1 MLLEIYKILLTGD
14 ENTTSV
20 VSLAFVFLLNSKVSA
35 NIEDPKYISV
45 WGGASSTSDIDK
57 PSAYC
62 R

>member
-45 WGGASSTSDIDK
+45 WG
-57 PSAYC
+57 
-62 R
+62 